1 MRGSF
6 ATAVLLA
13 QGVAAFPGFHSFAG
27 LLHRQTKAPKAPAKP
42 WGFFV
47 NNTIYQ
53 PVGNE
58 SLTYPRFAELLD
70 GTILATSPL
79 GGRRPGSGPAAFPIF
94 ESKDG
99 GASWKWISNITDQ
112 VNGWGL
118 GSQPALA
125 ELTEPLGGYPNGT
138 ILASGN
144 SASRNG
150 THIDLY
156 ASLDKG
162 KTWSF
167 VSNVAKGGRPNV
179 TNGADP
185 ICTFPSHIVGR
196 RKALTVNSRGALPAV
211 RPPRAAAVPLYLERN
226 TNWVAGCTT
235 TRWCATTAISEIAS
249 TGKSSHTRSP
259 RT

>member
-1 MRGSF
+1 MRGTL
-6 ATAVLLA
+6 AAAVLLA
-13 QGVAAFPGFHSFAG
+13 QGAVAFPGLSG
-27 LLHRQTKAPKAPAKP
+27 LFHRQPKAPKAAPKP

-53 PVGNE
+53 PVANE

-79 GGRRPGSGPAAFPIF
+79 GGRRPAAFPIF

-162 KTWSF
+162 RTWSF

-185 ICTFPSHIVGR
+185 ICTSPSSGFP
-196 RKALTVNSRGALPAV
+196 
-211 RPPRAAAVPLYLERN
+211 VPIL
-226 TNWVAGCTT
+226 V
-235 TRWCATTAISEIAS
+235 TR
-249 TGKSSHTRSP
+249 
-259 RT
+259 

>member
-1 MRGSF
+1 MRGTLI
-6 ATAVLLA
+6 AAVLLA
-13 QGVAAFPGFHSFAG
+13 HEVSAFPGLASLASLF
-27 LLHRQTKAPKAPAKP
+27 HRQTAKESAKP

-53 PVGNE
+53 TVGNE
-58 SLTYPRFAELLD
+58 SMTYPRFTQLMD

-79 GGRRPGSGPAAFPIF
+79 GGRRPPGFPIF

-99 GASWKWISNITDQ
+99 GASWTWVSNITDQ

-125 ELTEPLGGYPNGT
+125 ELTEPIGDYPNGT

-162 KTWSF
+162 RTWSF

-185 ICTFPSHIVGR
+185 IC
-196 RKALTVNSRGALPAV
+196 
-211 RPPRAAAVPLYLERN
+211 
-226 TNWVAGCTT
+226 
-235 TRWCATTAISEIAS
+235 
-249 TGKSSHTRSP
+249 KSSPIFFP
-259 RT
+259 RQ